1 MDAVADHPG
10 ELRADGWL
18 VHGATVLASAEIA
31 RTRAEIRRGLLGRD
45 QIDGV
50 LVLPV
55 RSVHT
60 LGMRCT
66 IDVAFCDADGQVLRL
81 VTMAP
86 WHPGRVCWAARQVI
100 EAPERSFASW
110 GISVGDVLEVR
121 T

>member
-1 MDAVADHPG
+1 MAAGRSG
-10 ELRADGWL
+10 ELRTDGWL
-18 VHGATVLASAEIA
+18 VHRATVLASAEIA
-31 RTRAEIRRGLLGRD
+31 RTRAERRRGLLGRD

-60 LGMRCT
+60 MGMRFG
-66 IDVAFCDADGQVLRL
+66 IDVAFCDGDGLVLRL

-86 WHPGRVCWAARQVI
+86 WHPGRICWAARQVI

-110 GISVGDVLEVR
+110 GVDVGDVLEVR